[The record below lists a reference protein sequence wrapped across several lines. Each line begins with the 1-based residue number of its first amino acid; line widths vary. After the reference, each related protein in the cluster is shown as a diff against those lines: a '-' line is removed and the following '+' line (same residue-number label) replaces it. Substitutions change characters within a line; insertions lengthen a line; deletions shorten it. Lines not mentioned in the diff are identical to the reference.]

1 VNKPLVETVDFL
13 PEPTQRQQIVTT
25 SPPRLPGVYSW
36 LRFGEY
42 FTRDDWVE
50 SFGIDLARIDE
61 KAAHAY
67 LDGEA
72 AFFKNF
78 AQDCAAAIGMP
89 RVAALRQAK
98 LESSRGRFINAATR
112 LCGSPIE
119 QIMLAALMWTEYGY
133 EKKLIEI
140 AEPGTR
146 HEATQSNVVIA
157 PQHLIGRHTVD
168 FGIFVRFVANEEIR
182 IVVECDGHDFHEKTK
197 EQAARDKSRQC
208 DLEIAGWRV
217 MRFTGS
223 MIWRDHKWCADRVA
237 KLVTNELEAQLHR
250 RGWV

>member
-1 VNKPLVETVDFL
+1 MNKPFVETIDFL
-13 PEPTQRQQIVTT
+13 PEPTQRQRIATVAPQ
-25 SPPRLPGVYSW
+25 RLPGLYPW
-36 LRFGEY
+36 LRFGEF

-50 SFGIDLARIDE
+50 SFGMDLARIDK

-67 LDGEA
+67 IDGEA
-72 AFFKNF
+72 TFFKNF

-89 RVAALRQAK
+89 RVAALRQDK
-98 LESSRGRFINAATR
+98 LERSRRSFIDAAL

-119 QIMLAALMWTEYGY
+119 QIMLAALMWTEYGGY

-168 FGIFVRFVANEEIR
+168 FGIFIRFIANEEIR
-182 IVVECDGHDFHEKTK
+182 IVVECDGHEFHEKTK

-208 DLEIAGWRV
+208 DPEIAGWRV

-223 MIWRDHKWCADRVA
+223 MIWRDHRWCADRVA
-237 KLVTNELEAQLHR
+237 KLATNELEAQLHR
-250 RGWV
+250 RGRV

>member
-1 VNKPLVETVDFL
+1 MHKSFIEAIDFL
-13 PEPTQRQQIVTT
+13 PEPTQRREIVTVAPT
-25 SPPRLPGVYSW
+25 RLPGLYPC

-61 KAAHAY
+61 KAASAY

-72 AFFKNF
+72 AFFRNF
-78 AQDCAAAIGMP
+78 AEDCAAAIGMP
-89 RVAALRQAK
+89 HVVALRQAK
-98 LESSRGRFINAATR
+98 LECIRRSFIDGTR

-119 QIMLAALMWTEYGY
+119 QVMLAALMWAEYGY
-133 EKKLIEI
+133 EKKLVDI
-140 AEPGTR
+140 AEPGT
-146 HEATQSNVVIA
+146 HDEKTKSNVVIA
-157 PQHLIGRHTVD
+157 PQHQIGRHTVD
-168 FGIFVRFVANEEIR
+168 FGILIHFVANERIR

-223 MIWRDHKWCADRVA
+223 MIWRDHKWCAGRVA
-237 KLVTNELEAQLHR
+237 KLATNEIEAQLHR
-250 RGWV
+250 RGWA

>member
-1 VNKPLVETVDFL
+1 MHKSFIEAVDFL
-13 PEPTQRQQIVTT
+13 PEPTQRQQIV
-25 SPPRLPGVYSW
+25 SVAPKRLPGLYPW

-50 SFGIDLARIDE
+50 SFGIDLAHIDE
-61 KAAHAY
+61 KAANAY
-67 LDGEA
+67 LIGEA
-72 AFFKNF
+72 TFFNNF
-78 AQDCAAAIGMP
+78 AEDCGAAIGMP

-98 LESSRGRFINAATR
+98 LEGIRRSFIDATA
-112 LCGSPIE
+112 LSGSPIE
-119 QIMLAALMWTEYGY
+119 KVMLAALMWAEYGY
-133 EKKLIEI
+133 EKKLVEI
-140 AEPGTR
+140 VEPGT
-146 HEATQSNVVIA
+146 HYENTQSNVVIA

-168 FGIFVRFVANEEIR
+168 FGIVVHFVANEQIK

-217 MRFTGS
+217 LRFTGS

-237 KLVTNELEAQLHR
+237 KLATNEIEAQLHR